1 MLLQL
6 LLAATPFPPPT
17 PTALEHCARAA
28 CTSAADLRVCKCLAP
43 SEQALDLIVVDRPD
57 ERRVMWATSS
67 HLGEV
72 TDFRV
77 LGADLDADGAEE
89 LIVASVMSESS
100 GMAIRSWAVSI
111 VDGKEDVAAHFVAH
125 DFGLDALKGTTLL
138 VTEWAW
144 QDLDKD
150 QALFF
155 VGREYGYRN
164 GALVP
169 GKGPVLRR
177 RYTPEFEKER
187 LAALERSAD
196 RTLPGRQF
204 LAHASTTKGADEP
217 PKAHR
222 LGTIKAVTR
231 DEPEYAIHA
240 EDEQGLL
247 IGFSSDGDEG
257 SVLRLGDLKTR
268 RLFPLRYWPKDLE
281 AALLG
286 HHVLVGLKG
295 TEPTGVVFV
304 Q

>member
-6 LLAATPFPPPT
+6 LLAATPFPPPA
-17 PTALEHCARAA
+17 PTALENCARAA
-28 CTSAADLRVCKCLAP
+28 CTSADDVRVCKCLAP
-43 SEQALDLIVVDRPD
+43 SAQALDLIVVDRPG
-57 ERRVMWATSS
+57 ERRVMWATTS

-77 LGADLDADGAEE
+77 HRAELDADGAEE
-89 LIVASVMSESS
+89 LLVASVMSESA
-100 GMAIRSWAVSI
+100 GMAIRSWSVSI
-111 VDGKEDVAAHFVAH
+111 VDGKEDVAVHFVAH
-125 DFGLDALKGTTLL
+125 DFGVDALKATTLL
-138 VTEWAW
+138 VTEWTW
-144 QDLDKD
+144 QDLEKDK
-150 QALFF
+150 ALFF
-155 VGREYGYRN
+155 VGREYGYRA

-169 GKGPVLRR
+169 TKAPVLRR
-177 RYTPEFEKER
+177 RYTPDFEKER
-187 LAALERSAD
+187 LAALERSPD

-217 PKAHR
+217 PRAHR

-231 DEPEYAIHA
+231 DEPEYGVHA
-240 EDEQGLL
+240 EDAQGLL

-257 SVLRLGDLKTR
+257 PVLRLGELKSK

-281 AALLG
+281 TLLLG
-286 HHVLVGLKG
+286 HHVLMGLNE